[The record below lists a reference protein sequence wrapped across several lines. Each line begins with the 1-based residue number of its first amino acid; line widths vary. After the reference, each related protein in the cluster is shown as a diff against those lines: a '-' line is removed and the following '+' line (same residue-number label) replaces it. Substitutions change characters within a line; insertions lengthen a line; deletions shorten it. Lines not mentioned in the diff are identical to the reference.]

1 MGKSDSGIKTM
12 VKIINRFSGSVLFEN
27 TFADLRGADL
37 CDADL
42 RDADLRG
49 ACLCDADLRGA
60 DLRGAYLC
68 DADLRGADLRSAN
81 LYGAD
86 LCGANL
92 YGANLCGANL
102 IIGGQRADGYKFFL
116 YRDNNI
122 LMIRAGCRYFTY
134 EQAKEHW
141 NEIHVFGRDSMIIV
155 DALMA
160 LAKLAEWK

>member
-102 IIGGQRADGYKFFL
+102 IIGGQRADGYQFFL
-116 YRDNNI
+116 YRDDNI

>member
-1 MGKSDSGIKTM
+1 M
-12 VKIINRFSGSVLFEN
+12 VKIINRFSRSVLFEN
-27 TFADLRGADL
+27 TFADLCGANLRG
-37 CDADL
+37 ADL
-42 RDADLRG
+42 RDANF
-49 ACLCDADLRGA
+49 RGA
-60 DLRGAYLC
+60 DLRGAN
-68 DADLRGADLRSAN
+68 LRCAN
-81 LYGAD
+81 LRGAD

-92 YGANLCGANL
+92 RGADLRDANLRDADLRCANLCGANLCGANLCGANL